1 MKNDT
6 LTIHCNELKNLV
18 TQGIESLKRAG
29 AKLVQMLTNGERLPD
44 IAEQSGIPADVLA
57 QLERIGRNQLN
68 PALLL
73 ADYPAVVAIQRLSVS
88 EQDRLL
94 SVPVE
99 VMVIKDGKA
108 DTLMVAAKNMTREQV
123 TQVFAKGHV
132 RELPEQ
138 RAWLESRAIKTP
150 EAKVIDAPY
159 TVTRRRTV
167 IFKVG
172 VEMGAKELLRI
183 AQALQD

>member
-6 LTIHCNELKNLV
+6 LTTNCNELKSLV
-18 TQGIESLKRAG
+18 AQGIESLKLAG
-29 AKLVQMLTNGERLPD
+29 AKLVQMLSSGEHLPD

-108 DTLMVAAKNMTREQV
+108 DTLMIAAKNMTREQV

-138 RAWLESRAIKTP
+138 RAWLESRAIKAP
-150 EAKVIDAPY
+150 GAKVIDAPY